1 MFASARKALGM
12 IFEPAFL
19 GVVFKSFLL
28 TLALFGL
35 MFAAVQYGIQHL
47 PPLHW
52 HWLNIAIGWIA
63 SLLVIV
69 ALFFLGGPVA
79 ALFGSL
85 FLNGVAKRIEAKYY
99 PGDTTTSG
107 APFLTYL
114 FVGLRLAAEV
124 IVVTLA
130 LLPADVMLPGVGSV
144 TTLVANGWL
153 LGREFFELA
162 ALRHLSRSEVD
173 NMRKRHPT
181 GILGAGIVIALL
193 AMIPVVNFFAPL
205 FGAAFM
211 VHVFQHYQRQERLA

>member
-1 MFASARKALGM
+1 MLRVGAEPVKQICGRRAGRETLCFRGIGVLLIGRILGQLADAVVREADSA
-12 IFEPAFL
+12 ID
-19 GVVFKSFLL
+19 
-28 TLALFGL
+28 
-35 MFAAVQYGIQHL
+35 I
-47 PPLHW
+47 
-52 HWLNIAIGWIA
+52 IA
-63 SLLVIV
+63 SLLLIV
-69 ALFFLGGPVA
+69 AFLFFGAPVA
-79 ALFGSL
+79 ALFASL

-99 PGDTTTSG
+99 PGDTTSEA

-144 TTLVANGWL
+144 ATLVANGWL
-153 LGREFFELA
+153 LGREFFELV
-162 ALRHLSRSEVD
+162 ALRHLSRPAVD
-173 NMRKRHPT
+173 SMRKRHAT

-211 VHVFQHYQRQERLA
+211 VHVFQHYQRQERA